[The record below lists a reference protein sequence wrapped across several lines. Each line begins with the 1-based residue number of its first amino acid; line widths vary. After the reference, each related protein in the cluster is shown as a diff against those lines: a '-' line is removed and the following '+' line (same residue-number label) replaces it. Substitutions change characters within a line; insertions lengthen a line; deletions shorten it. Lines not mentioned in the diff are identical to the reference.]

1 MDRITFVRGKVI
13 EALNGYKFN
22 GVDVPI
28 FDERVIIDPQKPLPV
43 ISGAQTYIML
53 QDQQMIYNAVQTYCN
68 PRFNISLTIKII
80 TIFTKQGAKKLSE
93 DIGDEI
99 VNLLR
104 TDRDGSKLDGIDRIE
119 LVTSRSVNEITTER
133 TAFSKIFILNFIKNG

>member
-1 MDRITFVRGKVI
+1 MDRITFARGKVI
-13 EALNGYKFN
+13 EALSGYKFN
-22 GVDVPI
+22 GVAIPV
-28 FDERVIIDPQKPLPV
+28 FDEVVNPSTTLPV

-53 QDQQMIYNAVQTYCN
+53 QDQQMIYNSVQTYCN
-68 PRFNISLTIKII
+68 PRFNISLTIKVV
-80 TIFTKQGAKKLSE
+80 TIFGMVGNKKLSE

-104 TDRDGSKLDGIDRIE
+104 TDRNGSKLDGIDRIE

>member
-13 EALNGYKFN
+13 EALSGYKFN
-22 GVDVPI
+22 GVDVPV
-28 FDERVIIDPQKPLPV
+28 FDEVVNPSIELPV
-43 ISGAQTYIML
+43 INGAQTYIML

-68 PRFNISLTIKII
+68 PRFNISLTIKVV
-80 TIFTKQGAKKLSE
+80 TIFGMVGNKKLSE

-99 VNLLR
+99 INLLR
-104 TDRDGSKLDGIDRIE
+104 TDRDGSKLDGIDKIE

>member
-13 EALNGYKFN
+13 NALSGYKFN
-22 GVDVPI
+22 GVGIPV
-28 FDERVIIDPQKPLPV
+28 FDEVVNPSTALPV
-43 ISGAQTYIML
+43 INGAQTYIML
-53 QDQQMIYNAVQTYCN
+53 QDQQMIYNAVQTYCT
-68 PRFNISLTIKII
+68 PRFNISLTIKVV
-80 TIFTKQGAKKLSE
+80 TIFGLVGNKKLSE

-99 VNLLR
+99 INLLR
-104 TDRDGSKLDGIDRIE
+104 TDRDGSKLDGIDKIE

>member
-13 EALNGYKFN
+13 EALSGYKFN
-22 GVDVPI
+22 GVDVPV
-28 FDERVIIDPQKPLPV
+28 FDEVVNPSIELPV
-43 ISGAQTYIML
+43 INGAQTYIML

-68 PRFNISLTIKII
+68 PRFNISLTIKVV
-80 TIFTKQGAKKLSE
+80 TIFGMVGNKKLSE

-119 LVTSRSVNEITTER
+119 LVTSRSVNEVSTER

>member
-13 EALNGYKFN
+13 NALSGYKFN
-22 GVDVPI
+22 GVAIPI
-28 FDERVIIDPQKPLPV
+28 FDEVVNPSITLPV
-43 ISGAQTYIML
+43 INGAQTYIML

-68 PRFNISLTIKII
+68 PRFNISLTIKVI
-80 TIFTKQGAKKLSE
+80 TIFGMVGNKKLSE

-99 VNLLR
+99 INLLR
-104 TDRDGSKLDGIDRIE
+104 TDRDGSKLDGIDKIE

-133 TAFSKIFILNFIKNG
+133 TAFSKIFILSFIKNG

>member
-13 EALNGYKFN
+13 NALSGYKFN
-22 GVDVPI
+22 GVAIPV
-28 FDERVIIDPQKPLPV
+28 FDEVVNPSIELTVIN
-43 ISGAQTYIML
+43 GAQTYIIL
-53 QDQQMIYNAVQTYCN
+53 QDQQMIYNAVQTYCT
-68 PRFNISLTIKII
+68 PRFNISLTIKVV
-80 TIFTKQGAKKLSE
+80 TIFGLVGNKKLSE

-99 VNLLR
+99 INLLR
-104 TDRDGSKLDGIDRIE
+104 TDRNDSKLDGIDKIE

>member
-13 EALNGYKFN
+13 NALSSYKFN
-22 GVDVPI
+22 GVAIPV
-28 FDERVIIDPQKPLPV
+28 FDEVVNPAISLPV
-43 ISGAQTYIML
+43 INGAQTYIML

-80 TIFTKQGAKKLSE
+80 TIFTKQGGKKLSE

-99 VNLLR
+99 INLLR
-104 TDRDGSKLDGIDRIE
+104 TDRDGSKLDGIDKIE

>member
-13 EALNGYKFN
+13 QALSGYKFN
-22 GVDVPI
+22 GVAIPI
-28 FDERVIIDPQKPLPV
+28 FDEVVNPSIELPV
-43 ISGAQTYIML
+43 INGAQTYIML

-68 PRFNISLTIKII
+68 PRFNISLTIKVV
-80 TIFTKQGAKKLSE
+80 TIFGMVGNKKLSE

-99 VNLLR
+99 INLLR
-104 TDRDGSKLDGIDRIE
+104 TDRDGSKLDGIDKIE

-133 TAFSKIFILNFIKNG
+133 TAFSKIFILSFIKNG

>member
-1 MDRITFVRGKVI
+1 MDRITFVRGKVM
-13 EALNGYKFN
+13 EALSGYKFN
-22 GVDVPI
+22 GVAIPV
-28 FDERVIIDPQKPLPV
+28 FDEVVNPSIELPV
-43 ISGAQTYIML
+43 INGAQTYIML

-68 PRFNISLTIKII
+68 PRFNISLTIRVV
-80 TIFTKQGAKKLSE
+80 TIFGMVGNKKLSE

-99 VNLLR
+99 INLLR
-104 TDRDGSKLDGIDRIE
+104 TDRDGSKLDGIDKIE

>member
-22 GVDVPI
+22 GVAIPV
-28 FDERVIIDPQKPLPV
+28 FDEVVNPSIELPV
-43 ISGAQTYIML
+43 INGAQTYIML
-53 QDQQMIYNAVQTYCN
+53 QDQQMIYNSVQTYCN
-68 PRFNISLTIKII
+68 PRFNISLTIKVV
-80 TIFTKQGAKKLSE
+80 TIFGMVGNKKLSE

-99 VNLLR
+99 INLLR
-104 TDRDGSKLDGIDRIE
+104 TDRNGSKLDGIDKIE

>member
-13 EALNGYKFN
+13 NALSGYKFN
-22 GVDVPI
+22 GVEIPI
-28 FDERVIIDPQKPLPV
+28 FDEVVNPAISLPV
-43 ISGAQTYIML
+43 INGAQTYIML

-68 PRFNISLTIKII
+68 PRFNISLTIKVV
-80 TIFTKQGAKKLSE
+80 TIFGMVGNKKLSE
-93 DIGDEI
+93 DIGDGI
-99 VNLLR
+99 INLLR
-104 TDRDGSKLDGIDRIE
+104 TDRNGSKLDGIDKIE

>member
-1 MDRITFVRGKVI
+1 MDRITFTRGKVI
-13 EALNGYKFN
+13 QALSGYKFN
-22 GVDVPI
+22 GVAIPV
-28 FDERVIIDPQKPLPV
+28 FDEVVNPSTTLPV

-68 PRFNISLTIKII
+68 PRFNISLTIKVV
-80 TIFTKQGAKKLSE
+80 TIFGMVGNKKLSE

-104 TDRDGSKLDGIDRIE
+104 TDRNGSKLDGIDRIE

>member
-13 EALNGYKFN
+13 EALSGYKFN
-22 GVDVPI
+22 GVAIPV
-28 FDERVIIDPQKPLPV
+28 FDEVVNPSTTLPV

-53 QDQQMIYNAVQTYCN
+53 QDQQMIYNAVQTYCT
-68 PRFNISLTIKII
+68 PRFNISLTIKVA
-80 TIFTKQGAKKLSE
+80 TIFGLVGNKKLSE

-99 VNLLR
+99 INLLR
-104 TDRDGSKLDGIDRIE
+104 TDRDGSKLDGIDKIE
-119 LVTSRSVNEITTER
+119 LVTSRSVNEVSTER

>member
-13 EALNGYKFN
+13 NALSGYKFN
-22 GVDVPI
+22 GIAIPV
-28 FDERVIIDPQKPLPV
+28 FDEVVNPSIELPV
-43 ISGAQTYIML
+43 INGAQTYIML

-68 PRFNISLTIKII
+68 PRFNISLTIKVV
-80 TIFTKQGAKKLSE
+80 TIFGMVGNKKLSE
-93 DIGDEI
+93 DIGDGI
-99 VNLLR
+99 INLLR
-104 TDRDGSKLDGIDRIE
+104 TDRDGSKLDGIDKIE

>member
-13 EALNGYKFN
+13 EALSGYKFN
-22 GVDVPI
+22 GVDVPV
-28 FDERVIIDPQKPLPV
+28 FDEVVNPSIELPV
-43 ISGAQTYIML
+43 INGAQTYIML

-68 PRFNISLTIKII
+68 PRFNISLTIKVV
-80 TIFTKQGAKKLSE
+80 TIFGMVGNKKLSE

-104 TDRDGSKLDGIDRIE
+104 TDRNGSKLDGIDRIE